1 MHQWSVKTQKHMTM
15 VTMRHVRHNEMLKRR
30 EHLQIAVWR
39 FGPSG
44 RAGSM
49 HIHTP
54 SALPKHNTKQSP
66 VSSQYKRRECK
77 VCRVVQKEH
86 KPSTGPRPASSIPM
100 RQGSSFQAGD
110 VEAITMPQQHFTTS
124 CGFVEMQLYCHRSRN
139 SMTIISKYLI
149 EPLGSLRISSSK
161 RDSLRLGHLGSFG
174 YGGTELSFSATEREG
189 RWMNISWMDDNIMD
203 IWKVLHTL

>member
-1 MHQWSVKTQKHMTM
+1 MHQWSVKTQRHMTM
-15 VTMRHVRHNEMLKRR
+15 VTMRHVRHNEMLERR

-54 SALPKHNTKQSP
+54 SALPKHKTITSLVPIQETRMQS
-66 VSSQYKRRECK
+66 
-77 VCRVVQKEH
+77 VQSYAKEH

-110 VEAITMPQQHFTTS
+110 VEAITMPQQHFTAS
-124 CGFVEMQLYCHRSRN
+124 CGFENVTL
-139 SMTIISKYLI
+139 
-149 EPLGSLRISSSK
+149 
-161 RDSLRLGHLGSFG
+161 
-174 YGGTELSFSATEREG
+174 LSQKQIF
-189 RWMNISWMDDNIMD
+189 ND
-203 IWKVLHTL
+203 HHH